1 MPFKPKAQATVNRRN
16 ALVGLGA
23 TAVVACTPKSTIPR
37 KNYDADIIILG
48 AGLAGL
54 HAAHLLTKAG
64 RDVVVLEANDR
75 VGGRLFTLDH
85 GDGFTEGGGELI
97 NATYKR
103 ILDATSRLGLIA
115 TPNADISNKTGHWAD
130 GQVVE
135 GKEERRNIFAQH
147 FNPFS
152 EATFSIDGGAQRL
165 PEAMAKKLPRAPIL
179 KSYIKALEVSG
190 SLVTAT
196 DHTGRVWRAPE
207 MICTLPF
214 GALRHLKI
222 NAPIPAVQKAAIA
235 RLPYAQI
242 VQVHFRAISQFWTKD
257 HLLADMCTDGPISQV
272 TASRDADGVPTGL
285 FRASIR
291 GAGLASLYQDG
302 GAGLYQRFRAELA
315 RLRPSTYAAIDILDV
330 VDWTKNNHASG
341 GAYMDWAP
349 GQIAQWAATMG
360 EPVGQ
365 LHFAGAHLGVTA
377 LGMEGAMESAETVC
391 ARLIK

>member
-1 MPFKPKAQATVNRRN
+1 MPLKFKTQAGVKRRSV
-16 ALVGLGA
+16 LVGLGA
-23 TAVVACTPKSTIPR
+23 TTVVACAPKSTGPR
-37 KNYDADIIILG
+37 KNYDADIFILG

-85 GDGFTEGGGELI
+85 GAGFTEGGGELI

-103 ILDATSRLGLIA
+103 VLNATSRLGLVA
-115 TPNADISNKTGHWAD
+115 TSNADASNKTGNWQD

-135 GKEERRNIFAQH
+135 DQEQKRTIFAQH

-165 PEAMAKKLPRAPIL
+165 PEAMAKNLPRAPIL
-179 KSYIKALEVSG
+179 KSYIKALEVSDT
-190 SLVTAT
+190 LVTAT
-196 DHTGRVWRAPE
+196 DHTGRIWRAPE

-222 NAPIPAVQKAAIA
+222 NAPIPALQKAAIA

-242 VQVHFRAISQFWTKD
+242 VQVHFRAMSPFWTKD
-257 HLLADMCTDGPISQV
+257 HLPADMWTDGPISQV

-330 VDWTKNNHASG
+330 VDWTRDNHASG

-360 EPVGQ
+360 EPVGR
-365 LHFAGAHLGVTA
+365 LHFAGAHLGVSA
-377 LGMEGAMESAETVC
+377 MGMEAAMESAETVC